1 MKPRPPRNKIHTHT
15 HTYARSHS
23 RVVITEA
30 RLIIGRRCW
39 EIMKADP
46 TPATPLGVFF
56 TGHLYLLQSLCL
68 KGKSV
73 RNKLMGGEKKKKKQG
88 SAGKFPFKTTVP
100 PPHPRSSIQESR
112 DTVWCQIFQTNKC
125 ESAAAANLVWD
136 FFREAHSKT
145 GLSSMTAACAEW
157 FRWLPGAGYASE
169 RRGSWSGLASCSSC
183 GTHSKHASTHFAKT
197 SRREQLK
204 KRVGKRSKGF
214 ATLWNTTT
222 AQIYVYY

>member
-73 RNKLMGGEKKKKKQG
+73 RNKLMGGEKKKKKNKVLQG
-88 SAGKFPFKTTVP
+88 SSLLRLLYLPSTLARVY
-100 PPHPRSSIQESR
+100 RSPEILSGVKYFR
-112 DTVWCQIFQTNKC
+112 RTN
-125 ESAAAANLVWD
+125 
-136 FFREAHSKT
+136 
-145 GLSSMTAACAEW
+145 
-157 FRWLPGAGYASE
+157 
-169 RRGSWSGLASCSSC
+169 
-183 GTHSKHASTHFAKT
+183 AKVLQQ
-197 SRREQLK
+197 R
-204 KRVGKRSKGF
+204 
-214 ATLWNTTT
+214 
-222 AQIYVYY
+222 I